1 MQLSKDYKLNN
12 PSISSTFIDSEGKLK
27 IFNSSGNLIP
37 YSDLKFAIE
46 AVEFYNSSPNP
57 SGTRSFSIS
66 IGNGQVSYLPS
77 NGHYYEY
84 VSKDGISWTAARD
97 AAALKKHY
105 GLQGYLATLTSEEE
119 AQLAG
124 AQAPGTGWIGGSD
137 AETEGTWKWV
147 TGPEAGTIFWRGEGN
162 GTTTAPFNYAN
173 WNAPNEP
180 NDTGDNED
188 YAHITAPAVGNL
200 GTWNDLP
207 LEGNP
212 ITTANGNYFPRG
224 YIVEYGGTTGDPTLL
239 LSASTTLKMAKI
251 TKTTPATRCGNGTV
265 ILQATAEN
273 GTVYWYDSQTATTPI
288 ATGNSFSTPTLSST
302 TSFYVDAGCISS
314 RVPIIATINSMPDY
328 PQIGTNTTNPVAY
341 CLNKTAMPL
350 EAIASTNCV
359 LNWYT
364 SATGG
369 TASAISPTPS
379 TTMVGTTKYYVSQ
392 TDKTTGCEGPRAEII
407 VTVNPLP
414 TAVLTNNISYC
425 QNQNTSP
432 LVATAAANCSLN
444 WYNTA
449 TGGIPSSTSPTPSS
463 AVIGTTKFYVSQT
476 ENTTGCEGP
485 RTEITVTINPLA
497 VAPTVNNKSY
507 CNNEITSPLTAT
519 ASANCSLN
527 WYTSATGGTA
537 SATSPTPSSA
547 TVGIT
552 KYYVSQT
559 DKTTGC
565 EGSRSEIIVTVNPLP
580 IVNNISIFQCDG
592 DLIPDGKT
600 LFNLTVK
607 NDAISGNYNNEIFT
621 YYTTLNGANNA
632 LASDLIANELAF
644 ENTTPTSMDIW
655 ARVTNKLTGC
665 FSVAKISL
673 IVSATNIP
681 ANFKIIVPPVCDD
694 LLDSNGNN
702 NTNNNDRDGISSFDL
717 SATKVT
723 IQGLLPTTEIYNIN
737 YYRNEADALAEINNI
752 TDITNYRNIGYPNT
766 QDIWVRVDSQIE
778 NACFGL
784 GPYINLKV
792 EALPIAN
799 PVIISRQCDDNDD
812 GILTFNTSTLESDL
826 LQGQTNVTVTYFDSN
841 NNPLK
846 DANGVSI
853 SSPFP
858 PNFTTTSQL
867 IKAVV
872 TNNTP
877 AQCYDETTIE
887 FIVDKTPQAFPI
899 NSALTTSCDDEIN
912 PLEQD
917 GKYAFD
923 TTGFDTT
930 ILGGQTGM
938 TLKFYDENG
947 ALLPSP
953 LPNPFVTGTQ
963 KITAKVENPNN
974 PNCTALTIIEFNV
987 QPLPKIDINLDGSAN
1002 ELVCSNLSTFY
1013 VTLDAGITD
1022 NTPTSDYNYIWE
1034 KDGTDLGINAPT
1046 LDVNKIGNYTVEVIN
1061 NVGCSRRRTINV
1073 NASNIATITS
1083 IDIVELSDE
1092 NSITVNVTGPGDY
1105 EFSLDEPTNFWQD
1118 SNQFNNIPAGIHEV
1132 YINDKNGCGVV
1143 SKSVIVVGI
1152 PKYFTPNNDSYN
1164 DYWGIK
1170 GMIKYP
1176 NAYVQ
1181 IFDRYGKLIKYL
1193 NNANPNW
1200 DGTFNG
1206 ALLPA
1211 NDYWYVIKLEEG
1223 RPEIRGHFT
1232 LKR

>member
-1 MQLSKDYKLNN
+1 MINKTLHIVIVLFFFYNHNYSATTSTVIDPPSITAESYDVYCPQTYQKIAKNVIINHDPSETSTNAVDIQISSGYRIGQDLLQLNNDYKLNN
-12 PSISSTFIDSEGKLK
+12 PSISSTFIASEGKLK

-84 VSKDGISWTAARD
+84 VSSYGISWTAARD

-105 GLQGYLATLTSEEE
+105 GLLQGYLATLTSAEE

-137 AETEGTWKWV
+137 VETENVWKWM
-147 TGPEAGTIFWRGEGN
+147 TGPEAGTVFWNGRSN
-162 GTTTAPFNYAN
+162 GTTTAPYFYAN
-173 WNAPNEP
+173 WNNNEP
-180 NDTGDNED
+180 NNNIQPFKPTGEH
-188 YAHITAPAVGNL
+188 YAHITAPGIGRAGA
-200 GTWNDLP
+200 WNDLSNDGDP
-207 LEGNP
+207 P
-212 ITTANGNYFPRG
+212 GNYHPTG
-224 YIVEYGGTTGDPTLL
+224 YIVEYGGMPGDPIVD
-239 LSASTTLKMAKI
+239 LSASTTLSMSKI
-251 TKTTPATRCGNGTV
+251 TSTTPATRCGNGTV

-288 ATGNSFSTPTLSST
+288 ANGNSFTTPTLSST
-302 TSFYVDAGCISS
+302 TSFYVDAGCINE
-314 RVPIIATINSMPDY
+314 RKTVIA
-328 PQIGTNTTNPVAY
+328 
-341 CLNKTAMPL
+341 
-350 EAIASTNCV
+350 
-359 LNWYT
+359 
-364 SATGG
+364 
-369 TASAISPTPS
+369 
-379 TTMVGTTKYYVSQ
+379 
-392 TDKTTGCEGPRAEII
+392 
-407 VTVNPLP
+407 
-414 TAVLTNNISYC
+414 
-425 QNQNTSP
+425 
-432 LVATAAANCSLN
+432 
-444 WYNTA
+444 
-449 TGGIPSSTSPTPSS
+449 
-463 AVIGTTKFYVSQT
+463 
-476 ENTTGCEGP
+476 
-485 RTEITVTINPLA
+485 
-497 VAPTVNNKSY
+497 
-507 CNNEITSPLTAT
+507 
-519 ASANCSLN
+519 
-527 WYTSATGGTA
+527 
-537 SATSPTPSSA
+537 
-547 TVGIT
+547 
-552 KYYVSQT
+552 
-559 DKTTGC
+559 
-565 EGSRSEIIVTVNPLP
+565 TVNPLP
-580 IVNNISIFQCDG
+580 IVNDISILQCDS
-592 DLIPDGKT
+592 DTSPDGKT

-607 NDAISGNYNNEIFT
+607 NDAISTNYNNETIT
-621 YYTTLNGANNA
+621 YYTTLNGANNGVTT
-632 LASDLIANELAF
+632 DLISNPIAF
-644 ENTTPTSMDIW
+644 ENTTSTNMDIW
-655 ARVTNKLTGC
+655 ARVVNKITGC
-665 FSVAKISL
+665 FNVAKIKL
-673 IVSATNIP
+673 TVSATNIP
-681 ANFKIIVPPVCDD
+681 TNYKIIVPPVCDD

-717 SATKVT
+717 SATKAT
-723 IQGLLPTTEIYNIN
+723 IQGLLPTTETYNIN
-737 YYRNEADALAEINNI
+737 YYRNEADALAEMNKI

-784 GPYINLKV
+784 GPYISLKV
-792 EALPIAN
+792 EALPSAH

-812 GILTFNTSTLESDL
+812 GIFTFNTVTLESDL
-826 LQGQTNVTVTYFDSN
+826 IKGQTNVTVTYLDSN
-841 NNPLK
+841 NYPLK
-846 DANGVSI
+846 DVNGVLI

-858 PNFTTTSQL
+858 SNFTTTSQI

-877 AQCYDETTIE
+877 AQCYDESTIE
-887 FIVDKTPQAFPI
+887 FIVDKTPQAFSI
-899 NSALTTSCDDEIN
+899 NPALTTSCDDEIN

-953 LPNPFVTGTQ
+953 LPNLFVTGTQ
-963 KITAKVENPNN
+963 KITATVENPNN
-974 PNCTALTIIEFNV
+974 LNCTASTIIEFNV
-987 QPLPKIDINLDGSAN
+987 HPLPNIDINLDGSAN
-1002 ELVCSNLSTFY
+1002 QLVCSNLTTFY

-1022 NTPTSDYNYIWE
+1022 NTPTSDYNYIWK
-1034 KDGTDLGINAPT
+1034 KDGIDLGINSPT
-1046 LDVNKIGNYTVEVIN
+1046 IDVNQIGNYSIEAIN
-1061 NVGCSRRRTINV
+1061 SLGCSRTRTINV
-1073 NASNIATITS
+1073 NASNIATIAS
-1083 IDIVELSDE
+1083 IEIVELSDE

-1105 EFSLDEPTNFWQD
+1105 EFSLDEASNFWQN
-1118 SNQFNNIPAGIHEV
+1118 SNQFNNVPAGIHEV

-1170 GMIKYP
+1170 GMTKYP

-1181 IFDRYGKLIKYL
+1181 IFDRYGKLIKFL

-1223 RPEIRGHFT
+1223 KPEIRGHFS

>member
-1 MQLSKDYKLNN
+1 MINKTLHIVIVLFFFYNHNYSATISTVIDPPKITATGNQVYCTGSSIPIAETVNISFDPAKPNTDRIEIQ
-12 PSISSTFIDSEGKLK
+12 ISSGYVAGQDLLSYTGTNPAITSQWISSEGKLK
-27 IFNSSGNLIP
+27 LYTVSGNKIP
-37 YSDLKFAIE
+37 YADFETAIKQVKFS
-46 AVEFYNSSPNP
+46 NSSPNP

-66 IGNGQVSYLPS
+66 IGIGNLSYLPR

-84 VSKDGISWTAARD
+84 VQSLGINWTTARD
-97 AAALKKHY
+97 AAASKRYY
-105 GLQGYLATLTSEEE
+105 GLQGYLATLTAEDE

-137 AETEGTWKWV
+137 AQTEGTWKWV

-180 NDTGDNED
+180 NDSGDNED

-224 YIVEYGGTTGDPTLL
+224 YIVEYGGMPGDPIVD
-239 LSASTTLKMAKI
+239 LSASTTLSMSKI
-251 TKTTPATRCGNGTV
+251 TSTTPATRCGNGTV

-288 ATGNSFSTPTLSST
+288 ANGNSFTTPTLSST
-302 TSFYVDAGCISS
+302 TSFYVDAGCINE
-314 RVPIIATINSMPDY
+314 RKTVIATV
-328 PQIGTNTTNPVAY
+328 NT
-341 CLNKTAMPL
+341 
-350 EAIASTNCV
+350 
-359 LNWYT
+359 
-364 SATGG
+364 
-369 TASAISPTPS
+369 
-379 TTMVGTTKYYVSQ
+379 
-392 TDKTTGCEGPRAEII
+392 
-407 VTVNPLP
+407 
-414 TAVLTNNISYC
+414 
-425 QNQNTSP
+425 
-432 LVATAAANCSLN
+432 
-444 WYNTA
+444 
-449 TGGIPSSTSPTPSS
+449 
-463 AVIGTTKFYVSQT
+463 
-476 ENTTGCEGP
+476 
-485 RTEITVTINPLA
+485 
-497 VAPTVNNKSY
+497 
-507 CNNEITSPLTAT
+507 
-519 ASANCSLN
+519 
-527 WYTSATGGTA
+527 
-537 SATSPTPSSA
+537 
-547 TVGIT
+547 
-552 KYYVSQT
+552 
-559 DKTTGC
+559 
-565 EGSRSEIIVTVNPLP
+565 LP
-580 IVNNISIFQCDG
+580 IVNNISILQCDT
-592 DLIPDGKT
+592 DATPDGKT

-607 NDAISGNYNNEIFT
+607 NDAISSNYNNEIFT

-752 TDITNYRNIGYPNT
+752 TDISNYRNIGYPNT

-846 DANGVSI
+846 DANGVLI

-858 PNFTTTSQL
+858 SNFTTTSQI

-877 AQCYDETTIE
+877 TQCYDETTIE
-887 FIVDKTPQAFPI
+887 FIVDKTPQAFSI
-899 NSALTTSCDDEIN
+899 NPALTTSCDDEIN

-963 KITAKVENPNN
+963 KITATVENPNN
-974 PNCTALTIIEFNV
+974 PNCTASTIIEFNV

-1022 NTPTSDYNYIWE
+1022 NTPTSDYNYIWK

-1046 LDVNKIGNYTVEVIN
+1046 LDVNKIGNYTVDVIN
-1061 NVGCSRRRTINV
+1061 NVGCSRTRTINV

-1118 SNQFNNIPAGIHEV
+1118 SNQFNNVPAGIHEV

-1143 SKSVIVVGI
+1143 SKNVIVVGI

>member
-1 MQLSKDYKLNN
+1 MINKTLHIVIVLFFFYNHNYSATTSTVIDPPSITAESYDVYCPQTYQKIAKNVTISHDPSETSTNSVYIQISSGYSIGQDLLQLSNDYRLNN
-12 PSISSTFIDSEGKLK
+12 PSISSTFIASEGKLK

-37 YSDLKFAIE
+37 YSDLKFTIE
-46 AVEFYNSSPNP
+46 AVEFYNSSTNP

-84 VSKDGISWTAARD
+84 VSSYGISWTGAKD

-105 GLQGYLATLTSEEE
+105 GLQGYLATLTSAEE

-137 AETEGTWKWV
+137 VETENIWKWM
-147 TGPEAGTIFWRGEGN
+147 TGPEAGTVFWNGGIN
-162 GTTTAPFNYAN
+162 GTRTAPYFYAN
-173 WNAPNEP
+173 WNNNEP
-180 NDTGDNED
+180 NNNIQPFKPTGEH
-188 YAHITAPAVGNL
+188 YAHITAPGIGRAGA
-200 GTWNDLP
+200 WNDLSNDGDP
-207 LEGNP
+207 P
-212 ITTANGNYFPRG
+212 GNYHPTG
-224 YIVEYGGTTGDPTLL
+224 YIVEYGGMSGDPTLL
-239 LSASTTLKMAKI
+239 LSASTMLSMAKI
-251 TKTTPATRCGNGTV
+251 TSTTVATRCGNGTAT
-265 ILQATAEN
+265 LQATAEN

-288 ATGNSFSTPTLSST
+288 ATGNSFTTPILSST
-302 TSFYVDAGCISS
+302 TSFYVDAGCINQ
-314 RVPIIATINSMPDY
+314 RKTVIATVD
-328 PQIGTNTTNPVAY
+328 
-341 CLNKTAMPL
+341 
-350 EAIASTNCV
+350 
-359 LNWYT
+359 
-364 SATGG
+364 
-369 TASAISPTPS
+369 
-379 TTMVGTTKYYVSQ
+379 
-392 TDKTTGCEGPRAEII
+392 
-407 VTVNPLP
+407 
-414 TAVLTNNISYC
+414 
-425 QNQNTSP
+425 
-432 LVATAAANCSLN
+432 
-444 WYNTA
+444 
-449 TGGIPSSTSPTPSS
+449 
-463 AVIGTTKFYVSQT
+463 
-476 ENTTGCEGP
+476 
-485 RTEITVTINPLA
+485 
-497 VAPTVNNKSY
+497 
-507 CNNEITSPLTAT
+507 
-519 ASANCSLN
+519 
-527 WYTSATGGTA
+527 
-537 SATSPTPSSA
+537 
-547 TVGIT
+547 
-552 KYYVSQT
+552 
-559 DKTTGC
+559 
-565 EGSRSEIIVTVNPLP
+565 PLP
-580 IVNNISIFQCDG
+580 IVNDISILQCDS
-592 DLIPDGKT
+592 DSSPDGKT

-607 NDAISGNYNNEIFT
+607 NDAISANYNNETIT
-621 YYTTLNGANNA
+621 YYTSLNGANNGVA
-632 LASDLIANELAF
+632 ADLISNPQAF
-644 ENTTPTSMDIW
+644 ENTTSTNMDIW
-655 ARVTNKLTGC
+655 ARVANSLTGC

-681 ANFKIIVPPVCDD
+681 TNYKIIVPAVCDD

-702 NTNNNDRDGISSFDL
+702 NNNDRDGISSFDL
-717 SATKVT
+717 SATKAT

-737 YYRNEADALAEINNI
+737 YYRNEADALAEMNKI

-784 GPYINLKV
+784 GPYISLKV
-792 EALPIAN
+792 EALPFAH

-812 GILTFNTSTLESDL
+812 GIFTFNTVTLESDL
-826 LQGQTNVTVTYFDSN
+826 IKGQTNVTVTYFDSN
-841 NNPLK
+841 NDPLK
-846 DANGVSI
+846 DVNGVLI

-858 PNFTTTSQL
+858 SNFTTTSQI

-877 AQCYDETTIE
+877 AQCYDESTIE
-887 FIVDKTPQAFPI
+887 FIVDKTPQAFSI
-899 NSALTTSCDDEIN
+899 NPALTTSCDDEIN

-953 LPNPFVTGTQ
+953 LPNLFVTGTQ
-963 KITAKVENPNN
+963 KITATVENPNN
-974 PNCTALTIIEFNV
+974 LNCTASTIIEFNV
-987 QPLPKIDINLDGSAN
+987 HPLPNIDINLDGSAN
-1002 ELVCSNLSTFY
+1002 QLVCSNLTTFY

-1022 NTPTSDYNYIWE
+1022 NTPTSDYNYIWK
-1034 KDGTDLGINAPT
+1034 KDGIDLGINSPT
-1046 LDVNKIGNYTVEVIN
+1046 IDVNEIGNYSIEVIN
-1061 NVGCSRRRTINV
+1061 SLGCSRTRTINV
-1073 NASNIATITS
+1073 NASNIATIAS
-1083 IDIVELSDE
+1083 IEIVELSDE

-1105 EFSLDEPTNFWQD
+1105 EFSLDEASNFWQN
-1118 SNQFNNIPAGIHEV
+1118 SNQFNNVPAGIHEV

-1170 GMIKYP
+1170 GMTKYP

-1181 IFDRYGKLIKYL
+1181 IFDRYGKLIKFL

-1223 RPEIRGHFT
+1223 TPEIRGHFS